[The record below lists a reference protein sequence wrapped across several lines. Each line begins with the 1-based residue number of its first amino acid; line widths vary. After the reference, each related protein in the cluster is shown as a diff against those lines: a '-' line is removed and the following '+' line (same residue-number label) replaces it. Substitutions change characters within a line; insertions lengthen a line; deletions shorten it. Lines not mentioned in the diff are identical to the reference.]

1 MSYPFYCEG
10 IWMSSRDFDELSKA
24 TDSLSEMIQ
33 DLNGIR
39 KMLCPLLVAKTK
51 KCENINV

>member
-1 MSYPFYCEG
+1 
-10 IWMSSRDFDELSKA
+10 MSSRDFDELSKA

-51 KCENINV
+51 KIDKKISVNKFLYA